1 MELLEK
7 SLFFGVAISLLGYMV
22 GVYIQSKLPY
32 PIFNPM
38 LIGSVFVIVVLGVF
52 KIDYEVYKKGANY
65 LSYFLTPA
73 TVCLAIPLYKQ
84 ISLLKKNVVAIFGG
98 ILAGTLGHL
107 VTIVLLGAFLRLDS
121 KIIISA
127 LSKSVTMPIALGI
140 SGEVG
145 GIEAVTIVGVTIAGL
160 IGAIFGPFILKVFKI
175 QEPIAQGLAIGTASH
190 AMGTSKMVE
199 VGQVQAAMSSVAIV
213 ITGLLTVILVP
224 IYLSI

>member
-1 MELLEK
+1 MQT
-7 SLFFGVAISLLGYMV
+7 AIYLMV
-22 GVYIQSKLPY
+22 QLP
-32 PIFNPM
+32 
-38 LIGSVFVIVVLGVF
+38 VVLLLAPLVNGIIL
-52 KIDYEVYKKGANY
+52 KIKALTQKRRGAPV
-65 LSYFLTPA
+65 LQLYFD
-73 TVCLAIPLYKQ
+73 LYK
-84 ISLLKKNVVAIFGG
+84 LLKKNVVAIFGG

-160 IGAIFGPFILKVFKI
+160 TGAIFGPFILKVFKI